1 MSSPIRS
8 VTNPFVQHLVR
19 LRKEA
24 GYRQEMGLLWVE
36 GKTLVQELLP
46 MCHSVVRREDLSPL
60 PLPLTCR
67 EWVVTESV
75 MQKISGVVSPDG
87 WGAEVKMPR
96 ISGLPEDSFVLVLD
110 GVQDPGNLGMLLR
123 TALAFGWKEIYL
135 LSGCADPFQE
145 KTIRSAR
152 GAQFRLSIKK
162 GDFETLHHWAG
173 EKKIPLFVADL
184 QGVAPEIIS
193 PAEGKVLVLGSEGRG
208 PSPLVKATCQAIA
221 LPMDRAMES
230 LNVAVAGAILLY
242 LLKR

>member
-19 LRKEA
+19 LRKES

-36 GKTLVQELLP
+36 GKKLVQELLP
-46 MCHSVVRREDLSPL
+46 VCLSVVRREGLSPL
-60 PLPLTCR
+60 PLHLTCR
-67 EWVVTESV
+67 EWVVTERK
-75 MQKISGVVSPDG
+75 MQKISGVVSPEG
-87 WGAEVKMPR
+87 WGAEVKMPL

-123 TALAFGWKEIYL
+123 TALAFGWREVYL
-135 LSGCADPFQE
+135 LPGCADLFQE

-162 GDFETLHHWAG
+162 GNFEVLHRWAC

-184 QGVAPEIIS
+184 QGDAPERVAS
-193 PAEGKVLVLGSEGRG
+193 ADGKVLVLGSEGKG
-208 PSPLVKATCQAIA
+208 PSPLVKATCKAIA
-221 LPMDRAMES
+221 LPMDPAMES

-242 LLKR
+242 LLKK